1 MYKRL
6 LYIFSLAFVLTS
18 FLQPAQAAPDINIDE
33 DVAEEPAKATA
44 YRYWIDDNT
53 NRTEAS
59 LNGEDIESNIDV
71 SSLAIGVH
79 IYHIQLKAPNGRWG
93 AITDIPFY
101 AGYKNTD
108 EKEDDSNVP
117 SVEKIIYWID
127 DDYDNKVTQ
136 TYKEADITIEKDIT
150 NLAGGRH
157 SYSLIAINS
166 QNRAAA
172 VTGSFYLPTTDGNDE
187 SGEKEVTTIVS
198 CQYWV
203 DDDKANAKTLPYTSE
218 DISQQ
223 IDYTQLAG
231 GVHTLHF
238 RMKNNEGLWRSYEY
252 SFYTPENNNT
262 EQAETLQPITGY
274 RYGVNGKSV
283 TKVLTEV
290 DNIPSLAVDISFPTA
305 QEFTSVE
312 NYEFTTDYASKDVK
326 VKRIGNLTYYIQFK
340 NQAGNW
346 GEPVFIDS
354 LASDSTIR
362 TAKEL
367 ELQHTLGIRKLGK
380 GDYDITKFTIAD
392 NNGYYF
398 GSSSNCNVMLYQD
411 NKRLMTF
418 TPEQMVSNKSTLLAP
433 GTYFAIIYN
442 QDQDG
447 SIRLTG
453 SKNWVNDPVF
463 GYANHQLSIS
473 SDTPG
478 ATIRYTLDGTMPT
491 SESAIY
497 SAPLD
502 MTQNTRVRAMA
513 CADGMSDSF
522 IKSYLVGDF
531 DKQDC
536 ADPVA
541 NYDGRK
547 VTLTTNSQNTD
558 IYYTLD
564 GSDPTTQSQLY
575 NIDAGI
581 AVTEAGIIKAFATM
595 DLMNDSKITTFEV
608 PSYYDGNEKVSIKT
622 AGNLATAFDWC
633 GGRPLRDTL
642 NVVGNVNAADFA
654 AVAKMSNLK
663 VLDMSAAKPE
673 GGTIGDQALAG
684 SNLVY
689 VSLPASL
696 TTCGKEIF
704 ANSSKLAAVRWNTN
718 TTLPANMLDG
728 INNPNLLLYV
738 NTKSAVPAG
747 IGNVIASGVAENIV
761 LSVPEGEETGNF
773 FCPKAFTAQKISYTR
788 NFTQET
794 EVGVCQ
800 GWETLT
806 LPFNVATI
814 THETN
819 GAIAPFAKGSKSD
832 KPFWLYELS
841 TEAGFRTAS
850 SIKANTP
857 YIISMPNSQ
866 AYSDEYILSGKVT
879 FAATNAMV
887 SATTAA
893 SSKNESREFVACYNQ
908 TEKAEGIYA
917 LNVGEEYLGYRPGS
931 IFAENFKQVKPFE
944 AYLTTAQAAQTF
956 SRQFGSSTTGIG
968 MIPLKPVYGLKAWSH
983 GSTLY
988 LQSDKARSVMVFN
1001 TMGMLM
1007 KKVDVEAGET
1017 TAVTDLP
1024 SGIYIVNNKKM
1035 AIK

>member
-326 VKRIGNLTYYIQFK
+326 VKRIGDLTYYIQFK
-340 NQAGNW
+340 NKAGNW

-380 GDYDITKFTIAD
+380 GDYDIAKFTIAD

>member
-1 MYKRL
+1 M
-6 LYIFSLAFVLTS
+6 LTS

-380 GDYDITKFTIAD
+380 GDYDIAKFTITD
-392 NNGYYF
+392 NNAYYF
-398 GSSSNCNVMLYQD
+398 GASESCNVMLYQD
-411 NKRLMTF
+411 NNRLMTL
-418 TPEQMVSNKSTLLAP
+418 TPEQMLSNKTTLLAP

-453 SKNWVNDPVF
+453 SKNWASDPVF

-497 SAPLD
+497 TAPLD
-502 MTQNTRVRAMA
+502 MTQNTRIRAMA

-547 VTLTTNSQNTD
+547 VTLTTNSQNAD

-564 GSDPTTQSQLY
+564 GSNPTTQSQLY

-633 GGRPLRDTL
+633 GGKPLRDTL

-684 SNLVY
+684 TNLVY

-1007 KKVDVEAGET
+1007 KKVDVEAGGT

>member
-1 MYKRL
+1 M
-6 LYIFSLAFVLTS
+6 
-18 FLQPAQAAPDINIDE
+18 
-33 DVAEEPAKATA
+33 
-44 YRYWIDDNT
+44 
-53 NRTEAS
+53 
-59 LNGEDIESNIDV
+59 
-71 SSLAIGVH
+71 
-79 IYHIQLKAPNGRWG
+79 
-93 AITDIPFY
+93 
-101 AGYKNTD
+101 
-108 EKEDDSNVP
+108 
-117 SVEKIIYWID
+117 
-127 DDYDNKVTQ
+127 
-136 TYKEADITIEKDIT
+136 
-150 NLAGGRH
+150 
-157 SYSLIAINS
+157 
-166 QNRAAA
+166 
-172 VTGSFYLPTTDGNDE
+172 TG
-187 SGEKEVTTIVS
+187 
-198 CQYWV
+198 
-203 DDDKANAKTLPYTSE
+203 
-218 DISQQ
+218 
-223 IDYTQLAG
+223 
-231 GVHTLHF
+231 
-238 RMKNNEGLWRSYEY
+238 
-252 SFYTPENNNT
+252 
-262 EQAETLQPITGY
+262 
-274 RYGVNGKSV
+274 
-283 TKVLTEV
+283 
-290 DNIPSLAVDISFPTA
+290 
-305 QEFTSVE
+305 
-312 NYEFTTDYASKDVK
+312 
-326 VKRIGNLTYYIQFK
+326 
-340 NQAGNW
+340 
-346 GEPVFIDS
+346 
-354 LASDSTIR
+354 
-362 TAKEL
+362 
-367 ELQHTLGIRKLGK
+367 
-380 GDYDITKFTIAD
+380 
-392 NNGYYF
+392 
-398 GSSSNCNVMLYQD
+398 
-411 NKRLMTF
+411 
-418 TPEQMVSNKSTLLAP
+418 
-433 GTYFAIIYN
+433 
-442 QDQDG
+442 
-447 SIRLTG
+447 
-453 SKNWVNDPVF
+453 
-463 GYANHQLSIS
+463 
-473 SDTPG
+473 
-478 ATIRYTLDGTMPT
+478 
-491 SESAIY
+491 
-497 SAPLD
+497 
-502 MTQNTRVRAMA
+502 NTRIRAMA

-564 GSDPTTQSQLY
+564 GSDPTTLSQLY

-595 DLMNDSKITTFEV
+595 DLMNDSKVITFEV

-633 GGRPLRDTL
+633 GGKPLRDTL
-642 NVVGNVNAADFA
+642 NVVGNVNDADFA

-684 SNLVY
+684 TNLVY

-819 GAIAPFAKGSKSD
+819 GAIAPFANGSKSD

-988 LQSDKARSVMVFN
+988 LQSDKVRSVMVFN

-1007 KKVDVEAGET
+1007 KKVDVEAGGT

>member
-1 MYKRL
+1 M
-6 LYIFSLAFVLTS
+6 LTS

-380 GDYDITKFTIAD
+380 GDYDIAKFTIAD

>member
-1 MYKRL
+1 M
-6 LYIFSLAFVLTS
+6 LTS

-71 SSLAIGVH
+71 SSLAVGVH
-79 IYHIQLKAPNGRWG
+79 IYHIQLKDPNGRWG

-172 VTGSFYLPTTDGNDE
+172 VAGSFYLPTTEGNDE

-380 GDYDITKFTIAD
+380 GDYDIAKFTIAD

-453 SKNWVNDPVF
+453 SKNWASDPVF

-497 SAPLD
+497 TAPLD
-502 MTQNTRVRAMA
+502 MTQNTRIRAMA

-547 VTLTTNSQNTD
+547 VTLTTNSQNAD

-564 GSDPTTQSQLY
+564 GSNPTTQSQLY

-633 GGRPLRDTL
+633 GGKPLRDTL

-684 SNLVY
+684 TNLVY

>member
-1 MYKRL
+1 M
-6 LYIFSLAFVLTS
+6 LTS

-71 SSLAIGVH
+71 SSLAVGVH
-79 IYHIQLKAPNGRWG
+79 IYHIQLKDPNGRWG

-172 VTGSFYLPTTDGNDE
+172 VAGSFYLPTTEGNDE

-380 GDYDITKFTIAD
+380 GDYDIAKFTIAD

-453 SKNWVNDPVF
+453 SKNWASDPVF

-497 SAPLD
+497 TAPLD
-502 MTQNTRVRAMA
+502 MTQNTRIRAMA

-547 VTLTTNSQNTD
+547 VTLTTNSQNAD

-564 GSDPTTQSQLY
+564 GSNPTTQSQLY

-633 GGRPLRDTL
+633 GGKPLRDTL

-684 SNLVY
+684 TNLVY

-857 YIISMPNSQ
+857 YIISMPDSQ

>member
-1 MYKRL
+1 M
-6 LYIFSLAFVLTS
+6 LTS
-18 FLQPAQAAPDINIDE
+18 FLQPAQAAPDINIDK

-59 LNGEDIESNIDV
+59 LSGEDIESNIDV

-79 IYHIQLKAPNGRWG
+79 IYHIQLKAQNGRWG
-93 AITDIPFY
+93 TITDIPFY

-136 TYKEADITIEKDIT
+136 AYKEADISIEKDIT

-172 VTGSFYLPTTDGNDE
+172 VAGSFYLPTTDGNDE

-203 DDDKANAKTLPYTSE
+203 DDDKANAKTLPYTSD

-238 RMKNNEGLWRSYEY
+238 RMKNNEGLWKSYEY

-283 TKVLTEV
+283 TKDITEV
-290 DNIPSLAVDISFPTA
+290 DNIPSLAVEISFPTA

-312 NYEFTTDYASKDVK
+312 NYEFTTDNASKDVK

-380 GDYDITKFTIAD
+380 GDYDIAKFTIAD

-418 TPEQMVSNKSTLLAP
+418 TPEKMVSNKSTLLAP

-453 SKNWVNDPVF
+453 SKNWASDPVF
-463 GYANHQLSIS
+463 GYTNHQLSIS

-497 SAPLD
+497 TAPLD

-595 DLMNDSKITTFEV
+595 DLINDSKVITFEV
-608 PSYYDGNEKVSIKT
+608 PSYYDGNETVSIKT

-633 GGRPLRDTL
+633 GGKPLRDTL

-673 GGTIGDQALAG
+673 GGTIGDQAFAG
-684 SNLVY
+684 TNLVY

-718 TTLPANMLDG
+718 ATLPANMLDG

-841 TEAGFRTAS
+841 TEAGFRAAS

-917 LNVGEEYLGYRPGS
+917 LNVGEEYQGYRPGS

-988 LQSDKARSVMVFN
+988 LQSDKACSVMVFN

>member
-988 LQSDKARSVMVFN
+988 LQRDKARSVMVFN

>member
-18 FLQPAQAAPDINIDE
+18 FLQSAQAAPDINIDE

-71 SSLAIGVH
+71 SSLNIGVH
-79 IYHIQLKAPNGRWG
+79 IYHIQLKDQNGRWG
-93 AITDIPFY
+93 ATTDIPFY

-108 EKEDDSNVP
+108 VKEDDTTIP
-117 SVEKIIYWID
+117 PVEKIICWID

-136 TYKEADITIEKDIT
+136 AYKEADISIEQDIT
-150 NLAGGRH
+150 NLAGGKH

-172 VTGSFYLPTTDGNDE
+172 VAGSFYLPTTDGSDDD

-198 CQYWV
+198 YQYWV
-203 DDDKANAKTLPYTSE
+203 DDDKTNAKTLPYTSD

-223 IDYTQLAG
+223 VDYSQLTG
-231 GVHTLHF
+231 GLHTLHF
-238 RMKNNEGLWRSYEY
+238 RLKNNEGSWRSYEIP
-252 SFYTPENNNT
+252 FYTPENNT
-262 EQAETLQPITGY
+262 EQAETQQPITGY

-283 TKVLTEV
+283 TKDLTEV
-290 DNIPSLAVDISFPTA
+290 DNVPSLAVDISFPTA

-312 NYEFTTDYASKDVK
+312 NYEFTTDNASKDVK
-326 VKRIGNLTYYIQFK
+326 VKRIGDLTYYIQFK
-340 NQAGNW
+340 NKAGNW

-380 GDYDITKFTIAD
+380 GDYDIAKFTIAD

-411 NKRLMTF
+411 NKHLSTF
-418 TPEQMVSNKSTLLAP
+418 SPEQMVSNKSTLLAP

-595 DLMNDSKITTFEV
+595 DLMNDSKVITYDI
-608 PSYYDGNEKVSIKT
+608 PSYYDGNNKVSVKI

>member
-1 MYKRL
+1 M
-6 LYIFSLAFVLTS
+6 LTS

-283 TKVLTEV
+283 TKILTEV

-380 GDYDITKFTIAD
+380 GDYDIAKFTIAD

>member
-380 GDYDITKFTIAD
+380 GDYDIAKFTIAD

-684 SNLVY
+684 SNLAY

>member
-1 MYKRL
+1 M
-6 LYIFSLAFVLTS
+6 LTS

-53 NRTEAS
+53 NCTEAS

-166 QNRAAA
+166 QDRAAA
-172 VTGSFYLPTTDGNDE
+172 VAGSFYLPTTDGNDE

-290 DNIPSLAVDISFPTA
+290 DNIPSLAVDISVPTA

-380 GDYDITKFTIAD
+380 GDYDIAKFTIAD

-418 TPEQMVSNKSTLLAP
+418 TPKQMVSNKSTLLAP

-497 SAPLD
+497 TAPLD
-502 MTQNTRVRAMA
+502 MTQNTRIRAMA

-564 GSDPTTQSQLY
+564 GSDPTTLSQLY

-633 GGRPLRDTL
+633 GGKPLRDTL

-684 SNLVY
+684 TNLVY
-689 VSLPASL
+689 VSLPANL

-819 GAIAPFAKGSKSD
+819 GAIAPFANGSKSD

-841 TEAGFRTAS
+841 TEAGFRAAS

>member
-53 NRTEAS
+53 NWTEAS

-166 QNRAAA
+166 QDRAAA
-172 VTGSFYLPTTDGNDE
+172 VAGSFYLPTTDGNDE

-290 DNIPSLAVDISFPTA
+290 DNIPSLAVDISVPTA

-380 GDYDITKFTIAD
+380 GDYDIAKFTIAD

-418 TPEQMVSNKSTLLAP
+418 TPKQMVSNKSTLLAP

-497 SAPLD
+497 TAPLD
-502 MTQNTRVRAMA
+502 MTQNTRIRAMA

-633 GGRPLRDTL
+633 GGKPLRDTL
-642 NVVGNVNAADFA
+642 NVVGNVNDADFA

-684 SNLVY
+684 TNLVY
-689 VSLPASL
+689 VSLPANL

-819 GAIAPFAKGSKSD
+819 GAIAPFANGSKND

-841 TEAGFRTAS
+841 TEAGFRAAS

-956 SRQFGSSTTGIG
+956 SRQFGSSTTGIE

-1024 SGIYIVNNKKM
+1024 SGIYIVNNKKI

>member
-1 MYKRL
+1 M
-6 LYIFSLAFVLTS
+6 LTS

-380 GDYDITKFTIAD
+380 GDYDIAKFTIAD

-887 SATTAA
+887 SATTTA

>member
-1 MYKRL
+1 M
-6 LYIFSLAFVLTS
+6 LTS

-53 NRTEAS
+53 NCTEAS

-150 NLAGGRH
+150 NLASGRH

-166 QNRAAA
+166 QDRAAA
-172 VTGSFYLPTTDGNDE
+172 VAGSFYLPTTDGNDE

-290 DNIPSLAVDISFPTA
+290 DNIPSLAVDISVPTA

-380 GDYDITKFTIAD
+380 GDYDIAKFTIAD

-418 TPEQMVSNKSTLLAP
+418 TPKQMVSNKSTLLAP

-453 SKNWVNDPVF
+453 SKNWANDPVF

-497 SAPLD
+497 TAPLD
-502 MTQNTRVRAMA
+502 MTQNTRIRAMA

-564 GSDPTTQSQLY
+564 GSDPTTLSQLY

-633 GGRPLRDTL
+633 GGKPLRDTL
-642 NVVGNVNAADFA
+642 NVVGNVNDADFA

-684 SNLVY
+684 TNLVY
-689 VSLPASL
+689 VSLPANL

-819 GAIAPFAKGSKSD
+819 GAIAPFANGSKSD

-841 TEAGFRTAS
+841 TEAGFRAAS

-988 LQSDKARSVMVFN
+988 LQSDKVRSVMVFN

>member
-1 MYKRL
+1 M
-6 LYIFSLAFVLTS
+6 LTS

-71 SSLAIGVH
+71 SSLAVGVH
-79 IYHIQLKAPNGRWG
+79 IYHIQLKDPNGRWG

-117 SVEKIIYWID
+117 SVERIIYWID

-172 VTGSFYLPTTDGNDE
+172 VAGSFYLPTTDGNDE

-380 GDYDITKFTIAD
+380 GDYDIAKFTIAD

-633 GGRPLRDTL
+633 GGKPLRDTL

>member
-1 MYKRL
+1 M
-6 LYIFSLAFVLTS
+6 LTS
-18 FLQPAQAAPDINIDE
+18 FLQPVQAAPDINIDE

-172 VTGSFYLPTTDGNDE
+172 VTGFFYLPTTDGNDE

-380 GDYDITKFTIAD
+380 GDYDIAKFTIAD

>member
-1 MYKRL
+1 M
-6 LYIFSLAFVLTS
+6 LTS

-71 SSLAIGVH
+71 SSLAVGVH
-79 IYHIQLKAPNGRWG
+79 IYHIQLKDPNGRWG

-172 VTGSFYLPTTDGNDE
+172 VAGSFYLPTTEGNDE

-380 GDYDITKFTIAD
+380 GDYDIAKFTIAD

-398 GSSSNCNVMLYQD
+398 GSSSNCKVMLYQD
-411 NKRLMTF
+411 NKHLSTF
-418 TPEQMVSNKSTLLAP
+418 SPEQMVSNKSTLLAP

-453 SKNWVNDPVF
+453 SKNWASDPVF

-497 SAPLD
+497 TAPLD
-502 MTQNTRVRAMA
+502 MTQNTRIRAMA

-547 VTLTTNSQNTD
+547 VTLTTNSQNAD

-564 GSDPTTQSQLY
+564 GSNPTTQSQLY

-633 GGRPLRDTL
+633 GGKPLRDTL

-684 SNLVY
+684 TNLVY

>member
-1 MYKRL
+1 M
-6 LYIFSLAFVLTS
+6 LTS

-71 SSLAIGVH
+71 SSLAVGVH
-79 IYHIQLKAPNGRWG
+79 IYHIQLKDPNGRWG

-172 VTGSFYLPTTDGNDE
+172 VAGSFYLPTTEGNDE

-380 GDYDITKFTIAD
+380 GDYDIAKFTIAD

-453 SKNWVNDPVF
+453 SKNWASDPVF

-497 SAPLD
+497 TAPLD
-502 MTQNTRVRAMA
+502 MTQNTRIRAMA

-547 VTLTTNSQNTD
+547 VTLTTNSQNAD

-564 GSDPTTQSQLY
+564 GSNPTTQSQLY

-633 GGRPLRDTL
+633 GGKPLRDTL

-684 SNLVY
+684 TNLVY

-1007 KKVDVEAGET
+1007 KKVDVEAGGT

>member
-1 MYKRL
+1 M
-6 LYIFSLAFVLTS
+6 LTS

-53 NRTEAS
+53 NCTEAS

-166 QNRAAA
+166 QDRAAA
-172 VTGSFYLPTTDGNDE
+172 VAGSFYLPTTDGNDE

-290 DNIPSLAVDISFPTA
+290 DNIPSLAVDISVPTA

-380 GDYDITKFTIAD
+380 GDYDIAKFTIAD

-418 TPEQMVSNKSTLLAP
+418 TPKQMVSNKSTLLAP

-497 SAPLD
+497 TAPLD
-502 MTQNTRVRAMA
+502 MTQNTRIRAMA

-547 VTLTTNSQNTD
+547 VTLTTNSQNAD

-564 GSDPTTQSQLY
+564 GSNPTTQSQLY

-633 GGRPLRDTL
+633 GGKPLRDTL
-642 NVVGNVNAADFA
+642 NVVGNVNDADFA

-684 SNLVY
+684 TNLVY
-689 VSLPASL
+689 VSLPANL

-819 GAIAPFAKGSKSD
+819 GAIAPFANGSKSD

-841 TEAGFRTAS
+841 TEAGFRAAS

>member
-71 SSLAIGVH
+71 SSLAVGVH
-79 IYHIQLKAPNGRWG
+79 IYHIQLKDPNGRWG

-117 SVEKIIYWID
+117 SVERIIYWID

-172 VTGSFYLPTTDGNDE
+172 VAGSFYLPTTDGNDE

-380 GDYDITKFTIAD
+380 GDYDIAKFTIAD

-453 SKNWVNDPVF
+453 SKNWASDPVF

-497 SAPLD
+497 TAPLD
-502 MTQNTRVRAMA
+502 MTQNTRIRAMA

-547 VTLTTNSQNTD
+547 VTLTTNSQNAD

-564 GSDPTTQSQLY
+564 GSNPTTQSQLY

-633 GGRPLRDTL
+633 GGKPLRDTL

>member
-1 MYKRL
+1 M
-6 LYIFSLAFVLTS
+6 LTS

-79 IYHIQLKAPNGRWG
+79 IYHIQLKDPNGRWG

-380 GDYDITKFTIAD
+380 GDYDIAKFTIAD

-502 MTQNTRVRAMA
+502 MTQNTRIRAMA

-547 VTLTTNSQNTD
+547 VTLTTNSQNAD

-564 GSDPTTQSQLY
+564 GSTPTTQSQLY

-857 YIISMPNSQ
+857 
-866 AYSDEYILSGKVT
+866 
-879 FAATNAMV
+879 
-887 SATTAA
+887 
-893 SSKNESREFVACYNQ
+893 
-908 TEKAEGIYA
+908 
-917 LNVGEEYLGYRPGS
+917 
-931 IFAENFKQVKPFE
+931 
-944 AYLTTAQAAQTF
+944 
-956 SRQFGSSTTGIG
+956 
-968 MIPLKPVYGLKAWSH
+968 
-983 GSTLY
+983 
-988 LQSDKARSVMVFN
+988 
-1001 TMGMLM
+1001 
-1007 KKVDVEAGET
+1007 
-1017 TAVTDLP
+1017 
-1024 SGIYIVNNKKM
+1024 
-1035 AIK
+1035 

>member
-53 NRTEAS
+53 NCTEAS

-166 QNRAAA
+166 QDRAAA
-172 VTGSFYLPTTDGNDE
+172 VAGSFYLPTTDGNDE

-290 DNIPSLAVDISFPTA
+290 DNIPSLAVDISVPTA

-380 GDYDITKFTIAD
+380 GDYDIAKFTIAD

-418 TPEQMVSNKSTLLAP
+418 TPKQMVSNKSTLLAP

-497 SAPLD
+497 TAPLD
-502 MTQNTRVRAMA
+502 MTQNTRIRAMA

-564 GSDPTTQSQLY
+564 GSDPTTLSQLY

-633 GGRPLRDTL
+633 GGKPLRDTL
-642 NVVGNVNAADFA
+642 NVVGNVNDADFA

-684 SNLVY
+684 TNLVY
-689 VSLPASL
+689 VSLPANL

-819 GAIAPFAKGSKSD
+819 GAIAPFANGSKSD

-841 TEAGFRTAS
+841 TEAGFRAAS

-988 LQSDKARSVMVFN
+988 LQSDKVRSVMVFN

>member
-1 MYKRL
+1 M
-6 LYIFSLAFVLTS
+6 LTS

-53 NRTEAS
+53 NWTEAS

-166 QNRAAA
+166 QDRAAA
-172 VTGSFYLPTTDGNDE
+172 VAGSFYLPTTDGNDE

-290 DNIPSLAVDISFPTA
+290 DNIPSLAVDISVPTA

-380 GDYDITKFTIAD
+380 GDYDIAKFTIAD

-418 TPEQMVSNKSTLLAP
+418 TPKQMVSNKSTLLAP

-497 SAPLD
+497 TAPLD
-502 MTQNTRVRAMA
+502 MTQNTRIRAMA

-633 GGRPLRDTL
+633 GGKPLRDTL
-642 NVVGNVNAADFA
+642 NVVGNVNDADFA

-684 SNLVY
+684 TNLVY
-689 VSLPASL
+689 VSLPANL

-819 GAIAPFAKGSKSD
+819 GAIAPFANGSKND

-841 TEAGFRTAS
+841 TEAGFRAAS

-956 SRQFGSSTTGIG
+956 SRQFGSSTTGIE

-1024 SGIYIVNNKKM
+1024 SGIYIVNNKKI

>member
-71 SSLAIGVH
+71 SSLAVGVH
-79 IYHIQLKAPNGRWG
+79 IYHIQLKDPNGRWG

-172 VTGSFYLPTTDGNDE
+172 VAGSFYLPTTEGNDE

-380 GDYDITKFTIAD
+380 GDYDIAKFTIAD

-453 SKNWVNDPVF
+453 SKNWASDPVF

-478 ATIRYTLDGTMPT
+478 ATIRYTLD
-491 SESAIY
+491 
-497 SAPLD
+497 
-502 MTQNTRVRAMA
+502 
-513 CADGMSDSF
+513 
-522 IKSYLVGDF
+522 
-531 DKQDC
+531 DKREC
-536 ADPVA
+536 HLH
-541 NYDGRK
+541 R
-547 VTLTTNSQNTD
+547 
-558 IYYTLD
+558 
-564 GSDPTTQSQLY
+564 
-575 NIDAGI
+575 
-581 AVTEAGIIKAFATM
+581 
-595 DLMNDSKITTFEV
+595 
-608 PSYYDGNEKVSIKT
+608 
-622 AGNLATAFDWC
+622 
-633 GGRPLRDTL
+633 
-642 NVVGNVNAADFA
+642 
-654 AVAKMSNLK
+654 
-663 VLDMSAAKPE
+663 
-673 GGTIGDQALAG
+673 
-684 SNLVY
+684 
-689 VSLPASL
+689 
-696 TTCGKEIF
+696 
-704 ANSSKLAAVRWNTN
+704 
-718 TTLPANMLDG
+718 
-728 INNPNLLLYV
+728 
-738 NTKSAVPAG
+738 
-747 IGNVIASGVAENIV
+747 
-761 LSVPEGEETGNF
+761 
-773 FCPKAFTAQKISYTR
+773 
-788 NFTQET
+788 
-794 EVGVCQ
+794 
-800 GWETLT
+800 
-806 LPFNVATI
+806 
-814 THETN
+814 
-819 GAIAPFAKGSKSD
+819 
-832 KPFWLYELS
+832 S
-841 TEAGFRTAS
+841 T
-850 SIKANTP
+850 
-857 YIISMPNSQ
+857 
-866 AYSDEYILSGKVT
+866 
-879 FAATNAMV
+879 
-887 SATTAA
+887 
-893 SSKNESREFVACYNQ
+893 
-908 TEKAEGIYA
+908 
-917 LNVGEEYLGYRPGS
+917 
-931 IFAENFKQVKPFE
+931 
-944 AYLTTAQAAQTF
+944 
-956 SRQFGSSTTGIG
+956 
-968 MIPLKPVYGLKAWSH
+968 
-983 GSTLY
+983 
-988 LQSDKARSVMVFN
+988 
-1001 TMGMLM
+1001 
-1007 KKVDVEAGET
+1007 
-1017 TAVTDLP
+1017 
-1024 SGIYIVNNKKM
+1024 
-1035 AIK
+1035 